1 MLTSNEIFIMLSIKI
16 KLQFLLKK
24 NNIKST

>member
-1 MLTSNEIFIMLSIKI
+1 MLASNEIFIMLSIKI